1 MGKQIVI
8 INSCDVIKQ
17 KQKSYNCVAAPLMQ
31 MEKNNRDRVVGVL
44 DFLISNLVIG
54 PLVVFYWRGTWEL
67 LDVHLFPESPELSNW
82 VSLIIGVV
90 IAVASGLLQSAFC
103 WVSLRISPAVLVIF
117 SRVYGYVLAFGVV
130 NHWRGVWL
138 LLNAYTGNS
147 WLSPMLCLVIGSGLL
162 FAFRSYRNVL
172 TTPVVVGLDIF
183 PESYFTISTRFN
195 QKAIRH
201 RFLLDLLFSVLV
213 IASLVVVVW
222 RGFWEILNIYLSS
235 DDVVISGCYSLT
247 IGYVLVCL
255 LALGQRPL
263 KAICRKLGD
272 ATTIGKVVFEDFVYL
287 LYATVAITQWRGFW
301 LIADELIFPTNQ
313 NLSLWLT
320 HSAGFGGLMLMFVS
334 NSAMSRGC
342 VFDGALKDGAE
353 VTMDI
358 SYLTYMVSWCKH
370 SKSKEIPE
378 MEAIVEENSEPTKV

>member
-1 MGKQIVI
+1 MGK
-8 INSCDVIKQ
+8 K
-17 KQKSYNCVAAPLMQ
+17 
-31 MEKNNRDRVVGVL
+31 NRDRVVGVL

-67 LDVHLFPESPELSNW
+67 LDMHLLPESPKLSNW

-90 IAVASGLLQSAFC
+90 IGVASGLLQSAFC
-103 WVSLRISPAVLVIF
+103 RVSLRFSPAVFVIF

-162 FAFRSYRNVL
+162 FAFLSG
-172 TTPVVVGLDIF
+172 TPVISSHHSKRGL
-183 PESYFTISTRFN
+183 
-195 QKAIRH
+195 
-201 RFLLDLLFSVLV
+201 
-213 IASLVVVVW
+213 
-222 RGFWEILNIYLSS
+222 WELLNIYLFP
-235 DDVVISGCYSLT
+235 DDVVISGCYSLA

-287 LYATVAITQWRGFW
+287 LYGTVAITHWRGFW
-301 LIADELIFPTNQ
+301 LIADELVFPTNQ
-313 NLSLWLT
+313 SLSLWLT

-342 VFDGALKDGAE
+342 VFDGDLKDGAE

-358 SYLTYMVSWCKH
+358 SYLTYMVSWWKH
-370 SKSKEIPE
+370 SNSKEIPGLQ
-378 MEAIVEENSEPTKV
+378 AVVEVMSEPTKV